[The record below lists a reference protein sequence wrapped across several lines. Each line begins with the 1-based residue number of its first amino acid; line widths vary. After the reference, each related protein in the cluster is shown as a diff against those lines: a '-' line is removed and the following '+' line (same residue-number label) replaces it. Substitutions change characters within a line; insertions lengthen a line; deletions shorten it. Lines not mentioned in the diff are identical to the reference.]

1 MAIKVPLNYFR
12 RKSALVTQTDT
23 PVYTVPLDVAG
34 IIISAYATNLT
45 TIPQTVT
52 VKLSSAS
59 TPNSLY
65 TILNNYTVPG
75 NDAVNLAINKIVLA
89 EYDTFI
95 ISSTNLQAVNVTLS
109 ILESINTL

>member
-1 MAIKVPLNYFR
+1 MAVKVPLNYFR
-12 RKSALVTQTDT
+12 RNTTLVTTTDS

-52 VKLSSAS
+52 VKLSTAG
-59 TPNSLY
+59 TINSSF
-65 TILNNYTVPG
+65 TILNNYSIPG

-89 EYDTFI
+89 ERDSFI
-95 ISSTNLQAVNVTLS
+95 ISSTNPQAVNITLS
-109 ILESINTL
+109 ILESINTP